1 MLQSRTL
8 LLSPTTGLKTPP
20 HEYGMVPA
28 RRQQLLMCC
37 PRATTVSQ
45 EEVSSNPTQRIG
57 AVTVEQLP
65 LKELLLASEAAAKRG
80 AEVIPIFDFYFYSA
94 LEHNFLDISSLFLS
108 WHAYHAIHDDFS
120 LFANE
125 HVQSLCNCARKVVM
139 AAVDKPRNIDYKGKT
154 DLVTE

>member
-8 LLSPTTGLKTPP
+8 LLSPTTSLKTPP
-20 HEYGMVPA
+20 HEYGLVPA

-57 AVTVEQLP
+57 AVSVEQLP

-80 AEVIPIFDFYFYSA
+80 AEVISIFIFIFI
-94 LEHNFLDISSLFLS
+94 LHLNTIF
-108 WHAYHAIHDDFS
+108 
-120 LFANE
+120 
-125 HVQSLCNCARKVVM
+125 
-139 AAVDKPRNIDYKGKT
+139 
-154 DLVTE
+154 

>member
-1 MLQSRTL
+1 
-8 LLSPTTGLKTPP
+8 
-20 HEYGMVPA
+20 MVPA

-80 AEVIPIFDFYFYSA
+80 AEV
-94 LEHNFLDISSLFLS
+94 
-108 WHAYHAIHDDFS
+108 
-120 LFANE
+120 
-125 HVQSLCNCARKVVM
+125 VM

-154 DLVTE
+154 DLVTDTDRNTELAILEVLRDKFPGHLVLGEEGGVSGDATSEYLWCIDPLGNN